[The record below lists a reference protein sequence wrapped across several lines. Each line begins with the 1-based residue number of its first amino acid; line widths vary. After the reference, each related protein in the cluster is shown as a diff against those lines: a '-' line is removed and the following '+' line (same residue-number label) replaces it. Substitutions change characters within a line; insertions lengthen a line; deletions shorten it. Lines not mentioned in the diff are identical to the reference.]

1 MRAGRNL
8 ILLCL
13 SLVVMTVLT
22 VLPAGPASAHAMPSS
37 AVCLDVHEDGV
48 EAELQLPLDRLEV
61 AFGQT
66 LTANPEDVPA
76 SYGRELSA
84 YAAERIQPQTP
95 EGEAWTVEVRS
106 LEVQAEEQGSEL
118 IVKVWLQPPAGA
130 SVEKFTLNYD
140 VIIRELLTHTI
151 LVSVRSD
158 WKSGIT
164 AADPELIGTIQ
175 GKVQSL
181 DVDRSGGSLWTGFQ
195 SVVASGMHHI
205 AEGFDHL
212 LFLLVLLLPAPLAV
226 RGGRWDGFAGARH
239 SVMGLL
245 KVVTAFTFGHS
256 FTLIAGALGW
266 IPFPERTVEIL
277 IAVSILVSAI
287 HALRP
292 LFPGR
297 EVLVAGSF
305 GLVHGMAFAA
315 LITELGMTSW
325 QKALSI
331 LGFNLGIELMQLF
344 VIAITVPWLILLSLT
359 RAYHPVRTAGAV
371 FAGIAALGWM
381 AERALGTSNKAAALA
396 DAAGGHALWLV
407 AALACIAVMGFTGSW
422 FRKNG
427 ELKRGAVP
435 SLK

>member
-1 MRAGRNL
+1 MRGRCL
-8 ILLCL
+8 FILAF
-13 SLVVMTVLT
+13 SLLLMTVLT

-37 AVCLDVHEDGV
+37 TVYLDFREDGV
-48 EAELQLPLDRLEV
+48 EAELQLPLDRLKV

-76 SYGRELSA
+76 AYGNELSA
-84 YAAERIQPQTP
+84 YVVDRIQPLTP
-95 EGEAWTVEVRS
+95 EGEAWSVDVQSLSVEV
-106 LEVQAEEQGSEL
+106 QEQQSTL
-118 IVKVWLQPPAGA
+118 VAKALMQPPAGA
-130 SVEKFTLNYD
+130 SVRTFTLDYD
-140 VIIRELLTHTI
+140 VILRELLTHTI

-158 WKSGIT
+158 WNSGVSS
-164 AADPELIGTIQ
+164 ADPELLGTIQ
-175 GKVQSL
+175 GSVRSL
-181 DVDRSGGSLWTGFQ
+181 AVDRSGSSLWTGFR
-195 SVVASGMHHI
+195 SVVASGIHHI

-266 IPFPERTVEIL
+266 IPFSARVVESL

-297 EVLVAGSF
+297 EALAAGSF

-315 LITELGMTSW
+315 LITELGVSPG
-325 QKALSI
+325 QKMLSI

-344 VIAITVPWLILLSLT
+344 VIGITVPWLILLSIS
-359 RAYHPVRTAGAV
+359 RAYHPVRTAGAA
-371 FAGIAALGWM
+371 FAGLAALGWL
-381 AERALGTSNKAAALA
+381 AERTLGTSNAAAALA
-396 DAAGGHALWLV
+396 DAAGVRALWLV
-407 AALACIAVMGFTGSW
+407 GILACTAVLAFLWSL
-422 FRKNG
+422 FRKTE
-427 ELKRGAVP
+427 ELKSGTLTP
-435 SLK
+435 LK

>member
-226 RGGRWDGFAGARH
+226 RGGRWDGSQGH
-239 SVMGLL
+239 G
-245 KVVTAFTFGHS
+245 TA
-256 FTLIAGALGW
+256 
-266 IPFPERTVEIL
+266 
-277 IAVSILVSAI
+277 
-287 HALRP
+287 
-292 LFPGR
+292 
-297 EVLVAGSF
+297 
-305 GLVHGMAFAA
+305 
-315 LITELGMTSW
+315 
-325 QKALSI
+325 
-331 LGFNLGIELMQLF
+331 
-344 VIAITVPWLILLSLT
+344 
-359 RAYHPVRTAGAV
+359 
-371 FAGIAALGWM
+371 
-381 AERALGTSNKAAALA
+381 
-396 DAAGGHALWLV
+396 
-407 AALACIAVMGFTGSW
+407 
-422 FRKNG
+422 
-427 ELKRGAVP
+427 
-435 SLK
+435 